1 MHKRNVNATGE
12 WPHGS
17 TPQTARFISLLINQ
31 GTMRRIRAS
40 KEGIDHTP
48 DELRR
53 PCGMVTEYNVLELE
67 EYVTG
72 ADATPLNSAL
82 TAVAGSVKEPNRLPA
97 PS

>member
-1 MHKRNVNATGE
+1 
-12 WPHGS
+12 
-17 TPQTARFISLLINQ
+17 
-31 GTMRRIRAS
+31 
-40 KEGIDHTP
+40 
-48 DELRR
+48 
-53 PCGMVTEYNVLELE
+53 MVTEYNVLELE